1 MTADQRIRN
10 QIKDKIEQLP
20 SEKLAD
26 VLDFLASIDDP
37 EKHIKGILSFAGSW
51 QDLEQEVVNDLTIDL
66 HKNRM
71 VSDREIE
78 VE

>member
-26 VLDFLASIDDP
+26 VLDFLASIDDQ
-37 EKHIKGILSFAGSW
+37 EKHIREILSFAGSW
-51 QDLEQEVVNDLTIDL
+51 QDLDQEVVNDLTIDL

-71 VSDREIE
+71 VSNREIE